1 MIESSNHIYFL
12 TYLQTGEFEYPIGK
26 TDLYYSISESQ
37 LTLVSKPQVGVPFI
51 PRTDIYD
58 ITPELSGADVKVLI
72 TQFLTENISN
82 LGYGYPW
89 YVKSDLFTEE
99 EFRSMVSKAESMID
113 NHKAK
118 AKLNTSIL
126 TEVCEKY
133 KLRPEPYNDS
143 GTSWQAQCPSG
154 RAHWI
159 AISTENNTWGC
170 GYCRKK
176 GGIPELVEWMEEIR
190 ESKN

>member
-1 MIESSNHIYFL
+1 LINGSH
-12 TYLQTGEFEYPIGK
+12 
-26 TDLYYSISESQ
+26 
-37 LTLVSKPQVGVPFI
+37 LTLVSKPKEGVPFI
-51 PRTDIYD
+51 PRTEYYLIPD
-58 ITPELSGADVKVLI
+58 ELLYVDDKALI
-72 TQFLTENISN
+72 TLFLTENLSN

-89 YVKSDLFTEE
+89 YVKSDLFTKE
-99 EFRSMVSKAESMID
+99 EFRRMVSNAESMID
-113 NHKAK
+113 ERK

-133 KLRPEPYNDS
+133 KLRPEPCNKT

-159 AISTENNTWGC
+159 AISTENDTWGC
-170 GYCRKK
+170 SYCRKK

-190 ESKN
+190 ASKVKLV